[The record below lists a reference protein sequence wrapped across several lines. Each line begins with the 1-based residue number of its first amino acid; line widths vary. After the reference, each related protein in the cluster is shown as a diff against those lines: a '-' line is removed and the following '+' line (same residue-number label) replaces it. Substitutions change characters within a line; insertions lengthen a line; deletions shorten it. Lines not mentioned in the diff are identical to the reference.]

1 MVQRARRIA
10 TIPPYLFAEIDKLKA
25 EARARGVDVIDLG
38 IGDPDKP
45 TPEHV
50 IEALT
55 AAAQDP
61 GTHRY
66 PPYDGLPELKRA
78 IADWYKD
85 RYGVELDPETE
96 VLVLIGSKEGL
107 AHILWAYVDPGDV
120 TLVPDPAYPVYRT
133 GTLMAGGI
141 PHAMPLLAENG
152 FLPDYSAVEP
162 AVADKAKLLFL
173 NYPNNPTA
181 AVATPEFFA
190 TTVEFARK
198 HDIIVCHDFA
208 YCETTFDGYRA
219 PSFLATPGAKEVG
232 VEFNSLSKPYNM
244 TGWRV
249 AFAVG
254 NKDVLAALSIIKT
267 NIDSGVFNA
276 VQLAARAA
284 LTGPQDMIA
293 EMNKMYAG
301 RRDVLIQG
309 LNSLGWQLEP
319 TKGTF
324 YVWAPVP
331 EGYTSK
337 SFAAELLSRCGVN
350 VTPGNGYG
358 EYGEGFFRVALTVDE
373 ARMAEAV
380 QRLRE
385 QGITFT
391 GKKR

>member
-1 MVQRARRIA
+1 LVQRARRIA